1 MSWLLPLFIQAAIA
15 DFVKACLYARVAE
28 SEYAGDLKSP
38 GRNTV
43 WVQVPPFAPFP
54 DVVKV

>member
-1 MSWLLPLFIQAAIA
+1 M
-15 DFVKACLYARVAE
+15 AE

-54 DVVKV
+54 DVVKYKILSFQKGENYITLGKPGVDSIIK

>member
-1 MSWLLPLFIQAAIA
+1 MFIQGSKA
-15 DFVKACLYARVAE
+15 DSVKVYLYARVAE